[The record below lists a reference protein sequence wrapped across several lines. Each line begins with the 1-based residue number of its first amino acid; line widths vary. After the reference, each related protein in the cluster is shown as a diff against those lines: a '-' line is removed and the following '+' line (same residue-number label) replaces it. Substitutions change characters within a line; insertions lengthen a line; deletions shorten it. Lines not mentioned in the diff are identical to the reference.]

1 VLSAKLFCASGQLL
15 KSVTAIV
22 KDQPPQKCATGGH
35 PEKRVVPVLGHI
47 DAYDQV
53 RIGPAHLLL
62 ELTELFI
69 QLFILGSFI
78 TYNDNLLVA
87 AKVFLFPLLISS

>member
-1 VLSAKLFCASGQLL
+1 VLSAKLFGASGQLL

-22 KDQPPQKCATGGH
+22 KDQPPQQCATGGH

-69 QLFILGSFI
+69 PGSFI
-78 TYNDNLLVA
+78 TY
-87 AKVFLFPLLISS
+87 LITSLYEEPGRG

>member
-1 VLSAKLFCASGQLL
+1 LRQSELSAKLFGASGQLL

-35 PEKRVVPVLGHI
+35 AKKGVVPVLGHI

-62 ELTELFI
+62 ELTKLFI
-69 QLFILGSFI
+69 PGSFI
-78 TYNDNLLVA
+78 RTMPNTITRVQSDQ
-87 AKVFLFPLLISS
+87 S